1 MDCNMPIMDGFEAT
15 DMIRNFI
22 SGTELPQPIIIAS
35 TGHVDEEYMK
45 KIWSHSMDEFLMK
58 PTNIEILRGIL
69 SECISFMPSNYNKK

>member
-1 MDCNMPIMDGFEAT
+1 MDCNMPLMDGFEAT

-22 SGTELPQPIIIAS
+22 SGTELPQPIVIAS

-58 PTNIEILRGIL
+58 PTNIEILRDIL
-69 SECISFMPSNYNKK
+69 SEYIELLPNNNKK